1 MKKMISL
8 LLCLLLLPVLMVQA
22 DTPLV
27 LDYAGVLSSQEAT
40 ALAGQAQELKSA
52 YGLDIV
58 VLTTDTIMGNP
69 TPESYADDFFDANY
83 GNNGILFLLDMGSR
97 SWHIS
102 TAGTASKLLSDDDLM
117 KVEDAVIPW
126 FSDGFFYKGFHVFL
140 EMLPDLLEPE
150 EKSSLGELL
159 LMCTI
164 PGAFFAAIALAVMV
178 GTMNTKKPQ
187 HSAADYTVDG
197 SFHLRTH
204 QDLFLYSSLSK
215 RAKPKENK
223 SGSTTHTSSSGRSHG
238 GRGGKF

>member
-1 MKKMISL
+1 MKKLISL
-8 LLCLLLLPVLMVQA
+8 LLCLLLLPVLVVQA

-27 LDYAGVLSSQEAT
+27 LDYAGVLSSQESAT
-40 ALAGQAQELKSA
+40 LAGQAQELKNA

-58 VLTTDTIMGNP
+58 VLTTDTIMGNQ
-69 TPESYADDFFDANY
+69 TPERYADDFFDANY
-83 GNNGILFLLDMGSR
+83 GSNGVLFLLDMGSR

-102 TAGTASKLLSDDDLM
+102 TTGTASELLSDRDLM
-117 KVEDAVIPW
+117 KIEESVIPY
-126 FSDGFFYKGFHVFL
+126 FSDGLFYKGFQIFL
-140 EMLPDLLEPE
+140 EILPVLLGPE
-150 EKSSLGELL
+150 QEDSPGVPLL
-159 LMCTI
+159 ICAI
-164 PGAFFAAIALAVMV
+164 SGAIVAAIAVAVMAA
-178 GTMNTKKPQ
+178 TMNTQKPQ